1 MPRTGR
7 PVIIEQTPGT
17 ATGDL
22 ELAKRFHDF
31 RTKHI
36 SKSMNEAAKL
46 LGVSQGYISKIE
58 SGAKGIGYSMIENLI
73 TNYQLNAEWLT
84 TGHGAMKQNV
94 ERPKKDLVKDVNSLL
109 QEIELLKKTILIM
122 QKNQEHFINRIAQK
136 MELFERMERF
146 MHEHK

>member
-7 PVIIEQTPGT
+7 PVTIERTPQNS
-17 ATGDL
+17 TGDR

-36 SKSMNEAAKL
+36 STNMNEAARL
-46 LGVSQGYISKIE
+46 LGVSQGYLSKIE
-58 SGAKGIGYSMIENLI
+58 SGAKGIGYSMIQKMI
-73 TNYQLNAEWLT
+73 TDYQLNAEWLT
-84 TGHGAMKQNV
+84 SGHLPMQNDI
-94 ERPKKDLVKDVNSLL
+94 EKPKSDLVKDVSSLL

-136 MELFERMERF
+136 MELFDRMEQF